1 MTSVDPE
8 RNLST
13 DEATD
18 KLTHEVIKVCIQ
30 VYHIHIKATLMALR
44 GLQIVEMAGLAP
56 APFCGMVLADF
67 GATVIRVGKI
77 EGELDLDCLA
87 NGKKSLA
94 LNVKHPKGV
103 EILRRICKKS
113 DVLIE
118 PFRKGVMEKLG
129 LGPNILL
136 EDNPQLV
143 YARLTG
149 FGQYGKYSK
158 MAGHDINFIA
168 VSGLLSLLGR
178 RNEKPTAPINLAAD
192 FGGGG
197 LLCALGIMMALYERT
212 KSGFGQVVDASMVE
226 GSAYLSSWIFRSQKH
241 PYWGQPRGE
250 NVLDTGSHFYDTYE
264 TKDGKYMAV
273 GALEPQFYSKLLHG
287 LGFSDEEVP
296 QMENSEAH
304 RELFTKRFQER
315 TQQEWCEI
323 FDGTDACVTPVLS
336 LDEAPRHPHNAERNS
351 FVTYVDHNI
360 PAPAAA
366 PRLSRTPPITK
377 AIEPKSQHGEHTV
390 EILIDNNYTMQEIEK
405 LQHEGVIATIK
416 SKL

>member
-1 MTSVDPE
+1 
-8 RNLST
+8 
-13 DEATD
+13 
-18 KLTHEVIKVCIQ
+18 
-30 VYHIHIKATLMALR
+30 MALR
-44 GLQIVEMAGLAP
+44 GVQIVEMAGLAP
-56 APFCGMVLADF
+56 VPFCGMVLADF
-67 GATVIRVGKI
+67 GATVIRVCKI
-77 EGELDLDCLA
+77 EGELDFDCLA

-158 MAGHDINFIA
+158 MAGHDINYIA

-178 RNEKPTAPINLAAD
+178 KNEKPTAPINLAAD

-212 KSGFGQVVDASMVE
+212 NSGFGQVVDANMVE

-250 NVLDTGSHFYDTYE
+250 NMLDTGSHFYDTYE

-315 TQQEWCEI
+315 TQQEWCEV

-336 LDEAPRHPHNAERNS
+336 LDEAPKHPHNAERNS

-366 PRLSRTPPITK
+366 PRLSRTPPVTK
-377 AIEPKSQHGEHTV
+377 AMEPKSQHGEHTV
-390 EILIDNNYTMQEIEK
+390 EILIDNNYTMQEVQQLE
-405 LQHEGVIATIK
+405 HEGVIATKK

>member
-1 MTSVDPE
+1 MYIED
-8 RNLST
+8 LYA
-13 DEATD
+13 EAVY
-18 KLTHEVIKVCIQ
+18 LISIQ
-30 VYHIHIKATLMALR
+30 AALMALR
-44 GLQIVEMAGLAP
+44 GLRVVEMAGLAP
-56 APFCGMVLADF
+56 APFCGMILADF
-67 GATVIRVGKI
+67 GASVIRVDKI
-77 EGELDLDCLA
+77 DGWLDFDCLA

-94 LNVKHPKGV
+94 VNVKHPKGV
-103 EILRRICKKS
+103 EVFRRLCKKS

-129 LGPNILL
+129 LGPDILL
-136 EDNPQLV
+136 QDNPQLV

-158 MAGHDINFIA
+158 MAGHDINYIA
-168 VSGLLSLLGR
+168 ISGLLSLLGR
-178 RNEKPTAPINLAAD
+178 KNEKPTAPLNLAAD

-197 LLCALGIMMALYERT
+197 LLCALGIMMAVFERT
-212 KSGFGQVVDASMVE
+212 RSGCGQVVDANMVE
-226 GSAYLSSWIFRSQKH
+226 GSAYLSSWIFRSQKQ

-250 NVLDTGSHFYDTYE
+250 NMLDTGSHFYDTYE

-287 LGFSDEEVP
+287 LGLSDEEVP

-304 RELFTKRFQER
+304 RELFTKKFRER

-336 LDEAPRHPHNAERNS
+336 VDEALKHPHNAERKS
-351 FVTYVDHNI
+351 FVMYVDYNI

-366 PRLSRTPPITK
+366 PRLSRTPPVSRAT
-377 AIEPKSQHGEHTV
+377 EPKPQHGQHTI
-390 EILIDNNYTMQEIEK
+390 EILINSKYTMQEIQQLEN
-405 LQHEGVIATIK
+405 EGVIAITK